1 MHVFGPDVVTVM
13 GTLGG
18 LGGGLCGMSMCLS
31 IPLCVIT
38 VSFFCALKIP
48 VHYQTEI
55 SLCVCEREGERWG
68 GGQKEKK
75 TSSVHALT
83 LQIAIGLKEHCLIC
97 FPFRAQLA
105 L

>member
-68 GGQKEKK
+68 SGLGGGVMGGVKK
-75 TSSVHALT
+75 RRKL
-83 LQIAIGLKEHCLIC
+83 
-97 FPFRAQLA
+97 AQFMR
-105 L
+105 